1 MKKIISVILALVLLT
16 PNVFATD
23 TTKAPEVPA
32 SYTKTIMTGTFKSF
46 EEGQLLLNDGKLDFA
61 INTDEKTLFIDSDA
75 KKIDISAVKPNTDFM
90 IVSDIVQTR
99 SIPPQ
104 SYGYIVIKKTS
115 ENMPTY
121 VEAAEVKDSEI
132 ASADNNYIITAL
144 DSAEIVSLETGKKL
158 SASDIK
164 KDSKL
169 LVYASIMTMSIPAQV
184 PAEKIVVID
193 GPAQENTAESTETI
207 VYYLRRL
214 LEALGFGGMMNK

>member
-16 PNVFATD
+16 PNVFAMEISR
-23 TTKAPEVPA
+23 APEVPV
-32 SYTKTIMTGTFKSF
+32 SYNKTIMSGAFKSF
-46 EEGQLLLNDGKLDFA
+46 EEGQLLLNDGKRDFA

-75 KKIDISAVKPNTDFM
+75 KKIDMSAVKADTDFM
-90 IVSDIVQTR
+90 IVSDIAQTR

-104 SYGYIVIKKTS
+104 SYGYVVIEKTS

-132 ASADNNYIITAL
+132 TSADNKYIITAL
-144 DSAEIVSLETGKKL
+144 DSAEIVSLETGNKL

-184 PAEKIVVID
+184 SAEKIVVID
-193 GPAQENTAESTETI
+193 EPAQENTAESSEMI

>member
-1 MKKIISVILALVLLT
+1 MKRIVSVILALVLLT
-16 PNVFATD
+16 PNVFAMETVKG
-23 TTKAPEVPA
+23 TEVTEA
-32 SYTKTIMTGTFKSF
+32 YTKTVMSGVLKSF
-46 EEGQLLLNDGKLDFA
+46 ENGQLLLNDGKYDFA
-61 INTDEKTLFIDSDA
+61 INTDENTLFIDSDA
-75 KKIDISAVKPNTDFM
+75 KKTDMSSVKADTEFVIIADM
-90 IVSDIVQTR
+90 AQTR

-104 SYGYIVIKKTS
+104 SYGYIVIEKTS
-115 ENMPTY
+115 ENIPIY
-121 VEAAEVKDSEI
+121 VEAAEVNDMGV

-144 DSAEIVSLETGKKL
+144 NAAEIVSFETGKPL

-193 GPAQENTAESTETI
+193 APAQENTAESAETI

-214 LEALGFGGMMNK
+214 LEALGFGGMMDK

>member
-1 MKKIISVILALVLLT
+1 
-16 PNVFATD
+16 
-23 TTKAPEVPA
+23 
-32 SYTKTIMTGTFKSF
+32 
-46 EEGQLLLNDGKLDFA
+46 
-61 INTDEKTLFIDSDA
+61 
-75 KKIDISAVKPNTDFM
+75 
-90 IVSDIVQTR
+90 
-99 SIPPQ
+99 
-104 SYGYIVIKKTS
+104 
-115 ENMPTY
+115 MPIY
-121 VEAAEVKDSEI
+121 VEAAEVKDSKI

-158 SASDIK
+158 STSDIK

-214 LEALGFGGMMNK
+214 LEALGFGDMMNK

>member
-46 EEGQLLLNDGKLDFA
+46 EEGQLLLNDGKSDFA

-144 DSAEIVSLETGKKL
+144 DSAEIVSLETGNRP
-158 SASDIK
+158 
-164 KDSKL
+164 
-169 LVYASIMTMSIPAQV
+169 YF
-184 PAEKIVVID
+184 
-193 GPAQENTAESTETI
+193 
-207 VYYLRRL
+207 Y
-214 LEALGFGGMMNK
+214 